1 LDSQNVNK
9 YTLVHLHVTKL
20 FRADVHGLYIIIII
34 GFLCYCGVIVI
45 LFSDC
50 SKHLLDNEG
59 KPQMFAGIITHLH
72 YHDPGNLAF
81 VYLLRSGALRRICKR
96 EADGTISK
104 ETQMNLVIVLSYLFA
119 PLILHKR
126 AEGVKYTNSKVVLP
140 PLPLEIK
147 KVITSNLNVQ

>member
-1 LDSQNVNK
+1 MDSQNVNNFS
-9 YTLVHLHVTKL
+9 LLHLHVTKL
-20 FRADVHGLYIIIII
+20 FRADVHGHHNIII
-34 GFLCYCGVIVI
+34 GFLCYCGVTLI

-59 KPQMFAGIITHLH
+59 KPQVFAGIITHLH
-72 YHDPGNLAF
+72 YHTPGNLAF

-96 EADGTISK
+96 EAGGRISK
-104 ETQMNLVIVLSYLFA
+104 ETQMNLVVVLSYLFA

-126 AEGVKYTNSKVVLP
+126 AEHVKYNNSKVVLP

-147 KVITSNLNVQ
+147 KVITS